1 MTRLNLNENND
12 CSVNEGI
19 DEETQEDDKISKA
32 KSIMMQVKEIQAYIA
47 HLEEQTQMLMSSNKS
62 FRLLAIARNDEL
74 IAEMNNELSRLAQ
87 LMNSDIN
94 ELISSLGA
102 SDRVDSGNESDYK
115 DWNGDGV
122 EWKYHSE

>member
-1 MTRLNLNENND
+1 M
-12 CSVNEGI
+12 NEGI

-62 FRLLAIARNDEL
+62 FRLLAIARHDEL
-74 IAEMNNELSRLAQ
+74 IAEMNNELSRLAH